1 MCVCGGGGGGGGG
14 VGISGV
20 QTLRRQK
27 AASSTD
33 VVLIQKETS
42 PSPSSSSVGVFVVR
56 PLTAGCRAQVTKSLL
71 HIITDGGKR
80 KRNSQYPDDAPGLVV
95 HLLLLL
101 LAALLSACANASLEP
116 GPDFKLHTPV
126 DP

>member
-1 MCVCGGGGGGGGG
+1 MCVWRWGWGWEG

-42 PSPSSSSVGVFVVR
+42 SSSSVGVFVVR

>member
-1 MCVCGGGGGGGGG
+1 MCVWRWGWGWEG

-42 PSPSSSSVGVFVVR
+42 SSSSSSVGVFVVR

>member
-1 MCVCGGGGGGGGG
+1 MEVGG

-33 VVLIQKETS
+33 VLIQKETS
-42 PSPSSSSVGVFVVR
+42 LSSSSSSVGVFVVR

-80 KRNSQYPDDAPGLVV
+80 KK
-95 HLLLLL
+95 
-101 LAALLSACANASLEP
+101 
-116 GPDFKLHTPV
+116 KLTV
-126 DP
+126 SR

>member
-1 MCVCGGGGGGGGG
+1 MCVEVEGVGVGG

-42 PSPSSSSVGVFVVR
+42 SSSSSSVGVFVVR